1 MRSESVIHGAR
12 VPAVPK
18 QTRPRMVPLSFRVP
32 AEIKDQG
39 YERADREGR
48 NPTEVMRELWTAWA
62 KGEDES

>member
-1 MRSESVIHGAR
+1 METESVIRGTR

-39 YERADREGR
+39 YQRAEREGR

-62 KGEDES
+62 TGREES